1 MASFTSSNTADFS
14 TDQAE
19 LLRDLAFG
27 GYHDASFNSRHN
39 AYSNEQSLG
48 TNFDDIADSAVLL
61 EGLSNYHPS
70 TTSGN
75 ENNFEQQLN
84 PGGSNDTI
92 ASLLEAAATA
102 DGERTQDASQ
112 ANHTQPPQQP
122 HQSHQN
128 QQLQS
133 LHGSPSSRNTVTPVI
148 ENKTPPPNAS
158 SPSKRKRSDNLG
170 FIKNS
175 KRQRKVIDQDERQ
188 IALQREIWDASPDE
202 EEYKS
207 EGERL
212 RWQDEEPEVDAR
224 AMGLHSAVALY
235 RKPSAASQKYTRAPM
250 SKLLT
255 SLELSAQEFVKLQ
268 SAAKTY
274 MLAPDHPERRDCI
287 ASKLKG
293 DNDMIKLKLFSTVE
307 HFLEIEGWGERCYGK
322 HSMGADKRKLQWP
335 LHRNKI
341 IPLVTPLLRRMVTNE
356 RQRQYAET
364 KRKIEPVEKRGR
376 SKKNQEEAGSPGSTI
391 LDGDIDPALTDYQ
404 YTFDS
409 RSDVQPSVEKQT
421 KFTYQLNYVEGDGKR
436 LIGPR
441 VSLASKGILEF
452 MSVVERAQLSL
463 ESNTK
468 KISLIKVLGP
478 DGQVDVC
485 TDASWERAMTAIK
498 EHEWMD
504 GRVTCIVYVEDLPV
518 PVNASEAADP
528 QEKP

>member
-1 MASFTSSNTADFS
+1 MPLSIAVTMLIQMVNPLRSNSTSS
-14 TDQAE
+14 TDKCE
-19 LLRDLAFG
+19 I
-27 GYHDASFNSRHN
+27 
-39 AYSNEQSLG
+39 EQSLG

-148 ENKTPPPNAS
+148 KNKTPPPNAS

-235 RKPSAASQKYTRAPM
+235 RKPSAASQKYTRKYTQLSTLPSA
-250 SKLLT
+250 LLT
-255 SLELSAQEFVKLQ
+255 L
-268 SAAKTY
+268 
-274 MLAPDHPERRDCI
+274 
-287 ASKLKG
+287 
-293 DNDMIKLKLFSTVE
+293 
-307 HFLEIEGWGERCYGK
+307 
-322 HSMGADKRKLQWP
+322 
-335 LHRNKI
+335 
-341 IPLVTPLLRRMVTNE
+341 
-356 RQRQYAET
+356 
-364 KRKIEPVEKRGR
+364 
-376 SKKNQEEAGSPGSTI
+376 
-391 LDGDIDPALTDYQ
+391 
-404 YTFDS
+404 
-409 RSDVQPSVEKQT
+409 
-421 KFTYQLNYVEGDGKR
+421 
-436 LIGPR
+436 
-441 VSLASKGILEF
+441 
-452 MSVVERAQLSL
+452 
-463 ESNTK
+463 
-468 KISLIKVLGP
+468 
-478 DGQVDVC
+478 
-485 TDASWERAMTAIK
+485 
-498 EHEWMD
+498 
-504 GRVTCIVYVEDLPV
+504 
-518 PVNASEAADP
+518 
-528 QEKP
+528 